1 MVALSAHVL
10 KSLLLLQTELERLLK
25 GASVTLWDMV
35 GLVGA
40 EDVLDVAPVLPPRGA
55 GVAFP
60 RGEERVVHRVCLGI
74 RL

>member
-40 EDVLDVAPVLPPRGA
+40 EDVLDVAPVLSPRGA

-60 RGEERVVHRVCLGI
+60 RGEERVVHS
-74 RL
+74 

>member
-40 EDVLDVAPVLPPRGA
+40 EDVLDVAPVLTPRGA

-60 RGEERVVHRVCLGI
+60 RGEERVVHRI
-74 RL
+74 